1 MDPHERFF
9 RSLTSEDEQLLIIR
23 DILYDGLWNEVI
35 LDLKAR
41 QEGKPFVFKLSSRIE
56 EDLGR
61 IDRLSEYENE
71 HGVDLGVY
79 LRSSGKYPELA
90 DAFAVPAAEPR
101 FARQRAD
108 EEGADEEGAD
118 DESEEWHEA
127 DQKAAKSRKRSTGKA
142 GTSK

>member
-56 EDLGR
+56 EDLHR

-90 DAFAVPAAEPR
+90 DALAIPAAESR
-101 FARQRAD
+101 FAGQRAD
-108 EEGADEEGAD
+108 K
-118 DESEEWHEA
+118 ESEEWHEA